1 VVKEARKQAAHE
13 GADLSLEHL
22 RESVFGLRQGETN
35 TSFVMDKATR
45 RRIAIHEAGHAVLA
59 YHLLGRD
66 SLQHVSIIPTAS
78 GALGGTYSQASDQVT
93 IMDRRTVECHLA
105 VLFAGR
111 VAEQLDQPEMG
122 ASSGA
127 EGDLQTATMLAH
139 QAISAWGLDRAIPP
153 LSLVALPLTLQSSMA
168 SQILGQIAQWLEAA
182 ETRATVELTLQASTL
197 HCLAERLLQAET
209 IHRPELLAILDGCAG
224 FDPNKTLFPT
234 P

>member
-1 VVKEARKQAAHE
+1 
-13 GADLSLEHL
+13 
-22 RESVFGLRQGETN
+22 
-35 TSFVMDKATR
+35 MDKATR
-45 RRIAIHEAGHAVLA
+45 RRVAVHEAGHAVLA

-78 GALGGTYSQASDQVT
+78 GALGETYSQASDQVT
-93 IMDRRTVECHLA
+93 IMDRPTVECHLA

-111 VAEQLDQPEMG
+111 VAERLDQPEMG
-122 ASSGA
+122 PSSGA
-127 EGDLQTATMLAH
+127 EGDLHSATMLAH
-139 QAISAWGLDRAIPP
+139 QAISAWGLDLAIAP

-182 ETRATVELTLQASTL
+182 ETRATVELTLHASTL

-224 FDPNKTLFPT
+224 FDPNKALFPT